1 MFDNRH
7 RFRRGFQA
15 LQVERLGQR
24 RIVPQ
29 IIFREKAPRADITVA
44 AMKAVA
50 GIIGR
55 WAW

>member
-44 AMKAVA
+44 AKKAVA